1 MPFFDLCMD
10 IMDTSD
16 FGAFDQ
22 EKSDPMMA
30 DLPMGGMGGG
40 IMGGDGLDGFLP
52 QDDEGKL
59 PFGDQ
64 EEDIFAGT
72 DMAGDPVG
80 EDLSIGDAG
89 ALLEVKDE
97 SDELSEIGRWESE
110 HRSALMEKRNK
121 ARAEKEKL
129 LENAKADIEKFYN
142 ERKEKQN
149 NIKTQNKENEQ
160 NYFSEM
166 GDLMQYGDPWEKVGR
181 LVNLTPKPNEKPGT
195 SKVDRMRGLLI
206 QLKNEKPS
214 AQE

>member
-22 EKSDPMMA
+22 EKTDPMA
-30 DLPMGGMGGG
+30 DLPMGGGM
-40 IMGGDGLDGFLP
+40 MGGDGLDGFLP

-59 PFGDQ
+59 PFGGQ
-64 EEDIFAGT
+64 EEEDIFAGT
-72 DMAGDPVG
+72 DMAGDPGG

>member
-1 MPFFDLCMD
+1 MSGGMD
-10 IMDTSD
+10 IMDTND
-16 FGAFDQ
+16 FGALDQ
-22 EKSDPMMA
+22 MKEDPMM
-30 DLPMGGMGGG
+30 GGL
-40 IMGGDGLDGFLP
+40 MGGDGLDGFLP

-59 PFGDQ
+59 PFAQDQ

-72 DMAGDPVG
+72 DMAGDPIG
-80 EDLSIGDAG
+80 EDLSIGEVG
-89 ALLEVKDE
+89 ASLEVKDE
-97 SDELSEIGRWESE
+97 SDELSAIGQWEAE

-142 ERKEKQN
+142 ERMEKQKK
-149 NIKTQNKENEQ
+149 IKAQNKENEQ